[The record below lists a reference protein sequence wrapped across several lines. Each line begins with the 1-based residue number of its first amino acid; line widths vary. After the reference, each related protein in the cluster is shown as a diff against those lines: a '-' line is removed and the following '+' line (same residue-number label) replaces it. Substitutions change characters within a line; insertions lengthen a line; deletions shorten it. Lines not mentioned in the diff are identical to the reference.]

1 MEMDIKEISKKVS
14 SSSLFKDSFWAV
26 FGNGL
31 GHFLLLLSGIIIA
44 RFLGKD
50 IYGEYG
56 VVKTTM
62 FYIASFSTLGLGFTA
77 TRFVAR
83 YNDTDNALLKG
94 SIISSII
101 ITTISSAVLC
111 FFLFI
116 FSVPLANYLGEPGL
130 STPFRFLGIIIIA
143 KALSTTT
150 GAILGGTKNFK
161 AVGINNII
169 SGVCMLAMGVG
180 FTYFWGLKGSLV
192 ALLSSQLILCILNF
206 FAISK
211 KTLAKLVNVEGQP
224 QYGPLLKFTFP
235 VALQELS
242 YALAQW
248 GVVMLLTKYSSLGEV
263 GLYSAAAQWN
273 AIILFMP
280 SLLSNVVLSYLSGST
295 DKQQIKILRL
305 MLLVNFISTLFPFII
320 VYIFSDFITSFY
332 GSTFVGMKDVMNI
345 LVFSTIFDCM
355 SKVFQ
360 SNMISKGKNWVLF
373 SYRTIRDITLLA
385 LTFFVLYHSTGENG
399 ATKYAL
405 MSLFV
410 SIGYFILLLLD
421 YLLTH
426 KERGIIKADNN

>member
-1 MEMDIKEISKKVS
+1 MKIELNNIGKKLS
-14 SSSLFKDSFWAV
+14 SSALFKDSFWAV

-31 GHFLLLLSGIIIA
+31 GHFLLLLAGIIIA

-62 FYIASFSTLGLGFTA
+62 FHIASFATLGLGFTA

-83 YNDTDNALLKG
+83 YKNTNESLLKG
-94 SIISSII
+94 TIYSSVI
-101 ITTISSAVLC
+101 ITAISSAVLC
-111 FFLFI
+111 LLLFV
-116 FSVPLANYLGEPGL
+116 FATPLANYLDEPRL
-130 STPFRFLGIIIIA
+130 TTPFRFLGVIIMA

-169 SGVCMLAMGVG
+169 SGVSMLGMGAG
-180 FTYFWGLKGSLV
+180 FTYVWGLNGSLA
-192 ALLSSQLILCILNF
+192 ALLSSQLILCVLNF
-206 FAISK
+206 ISISK
-211 KTLAKLVNVEGQP
+211 HTLSKLCHEESNP

-242 YALAQW
+242 YTLAQW
-248 GVVMLLTKYSSLGEV
+248 GAVLLITKYCSLGEV

-280 SLLSNVVLSYLSGST
+280 SLLSNVVLSYLSGSET
-295 DKQQIKILRL
+295 VKQQKKILKL
-305 MLLVNFISTLFPFII
+305 MLLVNFLATLVPFIV
-320 VYIFSDFITSFY
+320 VYLLSGFITSFY
-332 GSTFVGMKDVMNI
+332 GSTFGGMKDVMNI

-360 SNMISKGKNWVLF
+360 SNMISEGKNWTLF
-373 SYRTIRDITLLA
+373 AFRTIRDMSLLSITYLIL
-385 LTFFVLYHSTGENG
+385 SSSSGENG
-399 ATKYAL
+399 AIHYAWICLSVCAGYYLL
-405 MSLFV
+405 MSAEYV
-410 SIGYFILLLLD
+410 I
-421 YLLTH
+421 TH
-426 KERGIIKADNN
+426 RVHRVRS

>member
-1 MEMDIKEISKKVS
+1 MNIKIKDIGKKLS
-14 SSSLFKDSFWAV
+14 TSALFKDSFWAV

-31 GHFLLLLSGIIIA
+31 GHFLLLLAGIIIA

-62 FYIASFSTLGLGFTA
+62 FHIASFATLGLGFTA

-83 YNDTDNALLKG
+83 YKDTNEPLLKG
-94 SIISSII
+94 SIYASVV
-101 ITTISSAVLC
+101 ITAISSAVLC
-111 FFLFI
+111 ILLFV
-116 FSVPLANYLGEPGL
+116 FATPLANYLDEPRL
-130 STPFRFLGIIIIA
+130 STPFRFLGIIILA
-143 KALSTTT
+143 KALCTTT

-169 SGVCMLAMGVG
+169 SGVSMLAMGAS
-180 FTYFWGLKGSLV
+180 FTYVWGLNGSLV
-192 ALLSSQLILCILNF
+192 ALLTSQVILCVLNF
-206 FAISK
+206 ISINK
-211 KTLAKLVNVEGQP
+211 NTLAKLRHVENNA

-242 YALAQW
+242 YTLAQW
-248 GVVMLLTKYSSLGEV
+248 GAVLLITKYCSLGEV

-280 SLLSNVVLSYLSGST
+280 SLLANVVLSYLSGSET
-295 DKQQIKILRL
+295 VKQQKKILKL
-305 MLLVNFISTLFPFII
+305 MLLVNFLATLVPFIV
-320 VYIFSDFITSFY
+320 VYLLSGFITSFY

-360 SNMISKGKNWVLF
+360 SNMISEGKNWTLF
-373 SYRTIRDITLLA
+373 TLRTIRDISLL
-385 LTFFVLYHSTGENG
+385 FVAYIILSSTSGDNG
-399 ATKYAL
+399 AIHYAWICL
-405 MSLFV
+405 SV
-410 SIGYFILLLLD
+410 CAGYFLLMLVE
-421 YLLTH
+421 YVITH
-426 KERGIIKADNN
+426 RTNRIRA